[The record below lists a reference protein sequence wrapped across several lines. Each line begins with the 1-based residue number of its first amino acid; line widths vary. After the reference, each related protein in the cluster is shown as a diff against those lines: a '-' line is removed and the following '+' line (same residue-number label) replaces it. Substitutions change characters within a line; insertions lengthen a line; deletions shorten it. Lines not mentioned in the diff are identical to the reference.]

1 MLRKSQEAIEF
12 IKRSR
17 RADVKYLCDGKVPY
31 DIQGT
36 MKLPK
41 IPPREWIA
49 KYMTDKKIDDDILQE
64 YLFNN
69 VLTKFME
76 ALASGDETSMR
87 DLAEKSLVDKMMA
100 SMPQIQQAGL
110 KYTSK

>member
-1 MLRKSQEAIEF
+1 
-12 IKRSR
+12 
-17 RADVKYLCDGKVPY
+17 
-31 DIQGT
+31 

-41 IPPREWIA
+41 IPPREWVA

-100 SMPQIQQAGL
+100 SMPQI
-110 KYTSK
+110 